1 MGDRVILHSD
11 INCCYASIEHLN
23 HPELAGKP
31 LAVGGDPEARH
42 GIVLTAD
49 YIAKKYGVKTGM
61 ALWQA
66 KQVCPDI
73 TFVSPRMDLYLRFSR
88 MAHEIYAEYTDRQ
101 EPYGIDECWLDVTG
115 SSSLKGDGLL
125 IAQEISRRMKSE
137 LGITV
142 SVGVSFNKIFAKLGS
157 DYKKPDAITTMYKSE
172 FKQKAWS
179 LPVAD
184 LLYVGKST
192 NRKLALF
199 GIKTIGDLARTDED
213 VLNSHLGKIGSILW
227 SFANGYDHNGSQNMH
242 IHMVINSVRKYVGK
256 QSRWHDKPCE
266 WKQGCKHKSTGKMM
280 FHAKKWV
287 MEKCIR
293 LGVGQVDLLAKK
305 HTDNYWVEK
314 RMMNQNAKDGVG
326 VTSNRELIRD
336 TIDKLLPFMDSFE
349 QLVECLQFMYNW
361 KIRVTNKTVT
371 FSTPDMKQGIRGNKL
386 GEGYGKAELV
396 ARIAKV
402 VAERN
407 AEKEA
412 RRIEEEKARQKAEVL
427 AIEEAARKARQLQEE
442 RKQRELL
449 AWKRKLVFDRNRIC
463 QDYCSEELA
472 REDWNKDYVAYLQS
486 QFINAND
493 AAEFVEGELT
503 APVMTK
509 EEFERQQA
517 VELYKEKAARAGG
530 LWDDAL
536 KGVSSDIHKWKWEY
550 MDYLEDVKY
559 RDIADVTLEEAKEE
573 IMSYEEFAELK
584 DAEEKFAE
592 ENQVQTLEMVAIPG
606 NATDEAQIIELLEDA
621 EPEIVEMEEVIS
633 EVVADVAEII
643 DYTKL
648 SIEERAALLQIPTDD
663 YEAEYDA
670 YCQRMGY
677 TADKMKSIRYKM
689 TVYDEFLE
697 EYQYRK
703 KYCGVRD
710 DSRRAAVSEKNRG
723 AR

>member
-1 MGDRVILHSD
+1 MAILKHISVK
-11 INCCYASIEHLN
+11 NRFYS
-23 HPELAGKP
+23 
-31 LAVGGDPEARH
+31 LAVE
-42 GIVLTAD
+42 
-49 YIAKKYGVKTGM
+49 
-61 ALWQA
+61 
-66 KQVCPDI
+66 
-73 TFVSPRMDLYLRFSR
+73 YLACQFD
-88 MAHEIYAEYTDRQ
+88 EYTNKPVLDEKGRIQ
-101 EPYGIDECWLDVTG
+101 ERENY
-115 SSSLKGDGLL
+115 L
-125 IAQEISRRMKSE
+125 IAGVNCDVDSFGAECIEVNRLYGKNNSIKDVKAHHYIISFE
-137 LGITV
+137 PNDPITIEQALEFGKQWL
-142 SVGVSFNKIFAKLGS
+142 SVFAPGHQAVVAVH
-157 DYKKPDAITTMYKSE
+157 PD
-172 FKQKAWS
+172 
-179 LPVAD
+179 
-184 LLYVGKST
+184 G
-192 NRKLALF
+192 
-199 GIKTIGDLARTDED
+199 
-213 VLNSHLGKIGSILW
+213 
-227 SFANGYDHNGSQNMH
+227 HNGSQNMH